1 LGDWHKRVSVGFNNM
16 RNYLQFL
23 LLVLVLTMCLSLE
36 TAAQIKQTF
45 QFEREQKNSDQ
56 EFILISMKEDG
67 LVLVRD
73 KEKFKEGNQLWEII
87 RLDTDLKEV
96 WNVEL
101 DIENRMK
108 LVGYEYKNDL
118 VYLLY
123 RQGDHEASD
132 LALITIQI
140 QSQEINRYTIKQELS
155 FRVTHFIALEKSIAL
170 GGYVSNEPAILLY
183 DLGSEIAKLVPG
195 FFVSDA
201 ELLDLRTNTNNTFNT
216 LLAMRSN
223 KQSRKLILKTYDASG
238 ALILEDEMDIDTKR
252 TILSGITSTLI
263 HDELFITGTWTEGVS
278 KQASGIYT
286 TLVDPFSD
294 QIINYYDFGQFDHFL
309 DFNSKKRVAK
319 IKLRSQQASKSG
331 KIPDFKTYA
340 IPMRLEENPGGFS
353 LLTEVYLP
361 STSLNSNPYWNN
373 SFNAPYYGNYSPYG
387 YNPFMNRYYSSP
399 YQFNTPQTS
408 ETKMLYS
415 SLIIFN
421 PNGKRIID
429 YGLKIEDK
437 KVSGLEQATDFVL
450 HNNRFALA
458 LKKEK
463 EAIFLSGK
471 IDDQVETDT
480 LATELTN
487 PGERIRNESAENSAI
502 RFWYENNF
510 YLWGYQNIRDRSRSE
525 DHSRYVFYINKIE
538 VR

>member
-1 LGDWHKRVSVGFNNM
+1 M
-16 RNYLQFL
+16 RNYLLFL
-23 LLVLVLTMCLSLE
+23 LSAFVFTMCYPLKT
-36 TAAQIKQTF
+36 TAQVKQTSR
-45 QFEREQKNSDQ
+45 FEREQKSSDQ
-56 EFILISMKEDG
+56 EFILISMKEEG
-67 LVLVRD
+67 LLLVHD
-73 KEKFKEGNQLWEII
+73 KEKFKEGKQLWEII
-87 RLDTDLKEV
+87 RLDTDLKEL

-101 DIENRMK
+101 DIENRMR
-108 LVGYEYKNDL
+108 LVGYEYKDNL

-123 RQGDHEASD
+123 REGDHEASD

-140 QSQEINRYTIKQELS
+140 QSREINRYTIKQELS

-183 DLGSEIAKLVPG
+183 DLGSEITKLVPG

-216 LLAMRSN
+216 LLAMRNN

-238 ALILEDEMDIDTKR
+238 ALILEDIMDIDTKR

-263 HDELFITGTWTEGVS
+263 HDELFVTGTWTEGVS

-309 DFNSKKRVAK
+309 EFNNKKRVAK
-319 IKLRSQQASKSG
+319 IKLRSQQALKSG
-331 KIPDFKTYA
+331 QIPDFKTYA
-340 IPMRLEENPGGFS
+340 IPMRLEEHPQGFS

-361 STSLNSNPYWNN
+361 STSLNSYPYWNN
-373 SFNAPYYGNYSPYG
+373 NFGSPYFGNYSPYG
-387 YNPFMNRYYSSP
+387 NNPFMNRYYSSP
-399 YQFNTPQTS
+399 YQYNTPQTS

-415 SLIIFN
+415 SLIIFDT
-421 PNGKRIID
+421 NGKRTID
-429 YGLKIEDK
+429 YGLKMEDK
-437 KVSGLEQATDFVL
+437 KVSGLEQATDFML

-458 LKKEK
+458 FKKEK
-463 EAIFLSGK
+463 ETIFMSGK
-471 IDDQVETDT
+471 IDDEVKTDT
-480 LATELTN
+480 LVTELTN
-487 PGERIRNESAENSAI
+487 PSESIRNESTENSAI

-510 YLWGYQNIRDRSRSE
+510 YLWGYQNIRDRTRS
-525 DHSRYVFYINKIE
+525 DDPNRYVFYINKIE